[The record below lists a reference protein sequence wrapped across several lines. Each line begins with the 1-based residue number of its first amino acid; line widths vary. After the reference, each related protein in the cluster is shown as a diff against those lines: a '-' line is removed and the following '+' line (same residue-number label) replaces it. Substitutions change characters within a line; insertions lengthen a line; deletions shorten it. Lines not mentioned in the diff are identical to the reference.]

1 MDRNIEGKQGIC
13 ESRMGRVGMSIEGG
27 GDDLKQ
33 LQSHFLRWTPV
44 ATSWLREGL
53 QDHPRLS
60 RARFLASYQPGL
72 RCDSFGLLGG
82 RD

>member
-1 MDRNIEGKQGIC
+1 
-13 ESRMGRVGMSIEGG
+13 MSVEGG

-33 LQSHFLRWTPV
+33 RQSPFLRWTPV
-44 ATSWLREGL
+44 AISRLREGL
-53 QDHPRLS
+53 QGHPRLS
-60 RARFLASYQPGL
+60 RARCLASYQPVL